1 MLVTSRAF
9 AVSTVEEWK
18 KRACANCFAVAAGRQ
33 TLHCEYCSQV
43 FYCSAACDW
52 DPQHSFPSL
61 LLLLLEARKSK
72 KDVGSQYAFKD
83 SPSLEAVSQ
92 CLLAWVNREMSQIH
106 EPGSGVNRHFL

>member
-61 LLLLLEARKSK
+61 LPLLLEARKSK
-72 KDVGSQYAFKD
+72 KCFQRQPISRPCGRSAFSLGSTAKCPKFM
-83 SPSLEAVSQ
+83 
-92 CLLAWVNREMSQIH
+92 NRV
-106 EPGSGVNRHFL
+106 PG